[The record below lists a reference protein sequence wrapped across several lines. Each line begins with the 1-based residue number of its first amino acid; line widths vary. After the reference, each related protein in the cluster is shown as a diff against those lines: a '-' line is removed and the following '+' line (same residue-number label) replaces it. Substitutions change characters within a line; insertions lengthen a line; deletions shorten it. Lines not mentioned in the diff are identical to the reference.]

1 MITGSFSNDEI
12 MQGIKNEIEDEKVK
26 KVQFSAVVFKN
37 ITRMAY
43 TVGLF
48 VNNMYILEEDIF
60 EANTLEELVFK
71 MKEIS
76 DLIYNVYG
84 VREATYN
91 IDFEGRPEDNIYDK
105 KVC

>member
-1 MITGSFSNDEI
+1 MITGSFSNEEI
-12 MQGIKNEIEDEKVK
+12 MQTIENEIEDEKIT

-37 ITRMAY
+37 ITKMAY

-48 VNNMYILEEDIF
+48 INGMYILEEDIF
-60 EANTLEELVFK
+60 EANTIEELELK

-76 DLIYNVYG
+76 DLIYNEYG

-91 IDFEGRPEDNIYDK
+91 IDFEGRHEDNIYDK